1 LHTTVAA
8 EVVRAETDDGPAAG
22 REQPERTFVLDLR
35 ATHLIGAPETGHRG
49 RAELLTAAAAEL
61 MLATLVVD
69 SADRLRS
76 FELVAAVT
84 DAAQP
89 PDGRNANSLNNLLT
103 TGFP

>member
-1 LHTTVAA
+1 
-8 EVVRAETDDGPAAG
+8 VVRAETDDGPAAG

-76 FELVAAVT
+76 FELVAEIAHASRRSPRL
-84 DAAQP
+84 AAP
-89 PDGRNANSLNNLLT
+89 RASAPGASGT
-103 TGFP
+103 SEAPAAAS

>member
-22 REQPERTFVLDLR
+22 REQPERAFVRDLR

-49 RAELLTAAAAEL
+49 RAELLTAAAEL
-61 MLATLVVD
+61 ML
-69 SADRLRS
+69 
-76 FELVAAVT
+76 AAVT

-89 PDGRNANSLNNLLT
+89 PDGRNANSLNNLPA